1 MPELFKV
8 TVQNRIKDGYCRAGR
23 VLPLGDST
31 LEALTAKQ
39 VAALQGDHRL
49 VVGTPEPMA
58 PAQAGDNKQVPQDG
72 ADGKSSTAMDD
83 GALPA
88 DLNSLTVE
96 QLKTA
101 LTERNVPFDNK
112 AVKADLVALLADAN
126 AAQDGQ

>member
-58 PAQAGDNKQVPQDG
+58 PAQEGDDKQVPQDG